1 MEQGGLF
8 SYIRA
13 YDEFLNHNVESV
25 EKRYNFQKPEEI
37 AELPKRKKPCQRN
50 RDRLQ
55 SICRI

>member
-37 AELPKRKKPCQRN
+37 AELPKRKNHAKK
-50 RDRLQ
+50 
-55 SICRI
+55 S